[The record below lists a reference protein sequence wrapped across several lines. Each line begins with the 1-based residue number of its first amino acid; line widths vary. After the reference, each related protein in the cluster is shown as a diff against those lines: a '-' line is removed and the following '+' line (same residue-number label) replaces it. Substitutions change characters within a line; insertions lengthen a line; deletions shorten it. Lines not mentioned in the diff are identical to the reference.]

1 MKRFIIAALSVLFLL
16 SSGTAVFAKTTKSSR
31 STTSSFSSDSGD
43 FEIDGSF
50 AFATG
55 PGDFGS
61 GYGVN
66 FGAGYMLRSIDNN
79 LQGRVDLSYYDF
91 SYTYGYLG
99 YGYDLSYTR
108 IPLTV
113 SARYYFPINDRL
125 KAFVQAGLETSY
137 DSVDYVDG
145 FGNKHTESD
154 VNLGISPGGGIEFYP
169 TSKVSIFAVGRIHM
183 ISDSY
188 FSMQFGGAFHF

>member
-1 MKRFIIAALSVLFLL
+1 MKRFMIVLFSVLFLF
-16 SSGTAVFAKTTKSSR
+16 GTATVVFAKTTKPSR
-31 STTSSFSSDSGD
+31 STTAASSSDNGD
-43 FEIDGSF
+43 FEVDGSF

-66 FGAGYMLRSIDNN
+66 FGAGYMLKSIDKN
-79 LQGRVDLSYYDF
+79 LQARVDISYYDF
-91 SYTYGYLG
+91 SYTYGFG
-99 YGYDLSYTR
+99 YGYDLTYTR
-108 IPLTV
+108 IPVTV

-125 KAFVQAGLETSY
+125 KAFAQAGLETSF
-137 DSVDYVDG
+137 DSFDYVDG
-145 FGNKHTESD
+145 FGNKHTRSD
-154 VNLGISPGGGIEFYP
+154 VNLGISPGAGIEFYP
-169 TSKVSIFAVGRIHM
+169 TPKVSIFAVGRIHM